1 MRSLALIVLVTTF
14 SLTGLAQ
21 AQSTPPASGA
31 PRFITIGNNAILS
44 SRLIGLDVQSASG
57 KEMGKIEDV
66 VFEGGQIAGIVLSIG
81 EVLGAGQ
88 RYVAVDPSSISIRY
102 MEGENKWHA
111 SMNADLDQL
120 KSAPEF
126 RYEGKWKR

>member
-1 MRSLALIVLVTTF
+1 MALIAF
-14 SLTGLAQ
+14 GLAGAAQ

-31 PRFITIGNNAILS
+31 PQFITISNNAILS
-44 SRLIGLDVQSASG
+44 SRLIGLNVQSASG
-57 KEMGKIEDV
+57 KDMGKIEDV
-66 VFEGGQIAGIVLSIG
+66 VFEGGNISGIVLSVG
-81 EVLGAGQ
+81 EVLGVSQ

-102 MEGENKWHA
+102 VEGENKWHA
-111 SMNADLDQL
+111 AMNADLDQL

>member
-1 MRSLALIVLVTTF
+1 MALVALGLA
-14 SLTGLAQ
+14 GAAQ

-31 PRFITIGNNAILS
+31 PQFITIGNNAILS
-44 SRLIGLDVQSASG
+44 SRLIGLNVQSASG
-57 KEMGKIEDV
+57 KDMGKIEDV
-66 VFEGGQIAGIVLSIG
+66 VFEGGNISGIVLSVG
-81 EVLGAGQ
+81 EVLGVSQ

-102 MEGENKWHA
+102 VEGENKWHA
-111 SMNADLDQL
+111 AMNADLDQL